1 MSWDTM
7 FAATNALA
15 FAAWLVLILAPR
27 DGLTGALVMYVG
39 VGLLCAAYS
48 AGLALLV
55 AGGGG
60 QLFVELPGIAVV
72 HGFFASDAGVA
83 LGWTHYLALDLFTG
97 LWISQDADA
106 KRIGRLVQTPIL
118 LLTFLAGPVGLLIW
132 LAIRESRARAA
143 ARSGGGIR

>member
-1 MSWDTM
+1 MSWSMM
-7 FAATNALA
+7 FTLTNLWALL
-15 FAAWLVLILAPR
+15 AWAVLLLAPR
-27 DGLTGALVMYVG
+27 GGLSGAFVMYGG
-39 VGLLCAAYS
+39 VGLLCLGYVTGVALAIPDGNL
-48 AGLALLV
+48 AGADLTDV
-55 AGGGG
+55 AGIR
-60 QLFVELPGIAVV
+60 QL
-72 HGFFASDAGVA
+72 FASDAGVA